1 MDATAAASRIATA
14 IKDARLRAGLTQSE
28 LGEFVSA
35 DRFAIAALE
44 SATVTTQV
52 RRLLDVLDAVGL
64 EFDLR
69 PHTQRLAAAPAPA
82 GPAEP
87 SAPVASQPE

>member
-1 MDATAAASRIATA
+1 MDANAAASQIGAA

-28 LGEFVSA
+28 LGEFVCA
-35 DRFAIAALE
+35 DRFAIASLE

-64 EFDLR
+64 ELDLR
-69 PHTQRLAAAPAPA
+69 PLTQRLAVASASA
-82 GPAEP
+82 GTAEP
-87 SAPVASQPE
+87 SAPVTSPPG